1 MLTKMK
7 IAILT
12 YPLHSNFG
20 FLMQAYALQ
29 TFLRKL
35 GHDPY
40 TINIVPQKTP
50 FKNKIKQTIKD
61 IINTLKG
68 VPGCRCFR
76 YWPSEEQQS
85 YMDKNTWDFL
95 NRNLKLTYRLDE
107 FKDLYKFNVE
117 DYDAFIVGSDQVWR
131 NAYLDQITSFYFDFV
146 PNHIKRMSY
155 AASFGISYLD
165 YPKKEKEICK
175 ELLQKF
181 DIVTV
186 RETDGV
192 QICKDEYGLEA
203 KKVLDPVFLLTKSDY
218 EYLAEKGKKLS
229 NKKYL
234 FHYLLDPTPEKMAFI
249 ENLASENDYDIVNIM
264 PGSFH
269 LLGPKHIEEL
279 VYPSVYDMLS
289 GFYHADYVVTDSF
302 HGSAFSIILN
312 KNFTVF
318 ANKKRGN
325 SRLTSILST
334 FGLEDRIYNS
344 GYNYMESID
353 YEKVN
358 AVISEQ
364 RKRSEFIINSFLED

>member
-107 FKDLYKFNVE
+107 FKDL
-117 DYDAFIVGSDQVWR
+117 
-131 NAYLDQITSFYFDFV
+131 
-146 PNHIKRMSY
+146 
-155 AASFGISYLD
+155 
-165 YPKKEKEICK
+165 
-175 ELLQKF
+175 LQ
-181 DIVTV
+181 
-186 RETDGV
+186 
-192 QICKDEYGLEA
+192 
-203 KKVLDPVFLLTKSDY
+203 
-218 EYLAEKGKKLS
+218 
-229 NKKYL
+229 
-234 FHYLLDPTPEKMAFI
+234 
-249 ENLASENDYDIVNIM
+249 
-264 PGSFH
+264 
-269 LLGPKHIEEL
+269 
-279 VYPSVYDMLS
+279 
-289 GFYHADYVVTDSF
+289 
-302 HGSAFSIILN
+302 
-312 KNFTVF
+312 
-318 ANKKRGN
+318 
-325 SRLTSILST
+325 
-334 FGLEDRIYNS
+334 
-344 GYNYMESID
+344 
-353 YEKVN
+353 
-358 AVISEQ
+358 
-364 RKRSEFIINSFLED
+364 